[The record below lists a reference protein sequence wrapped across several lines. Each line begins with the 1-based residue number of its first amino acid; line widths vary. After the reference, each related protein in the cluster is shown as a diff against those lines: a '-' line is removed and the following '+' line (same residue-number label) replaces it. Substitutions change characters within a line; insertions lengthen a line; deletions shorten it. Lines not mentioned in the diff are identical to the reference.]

1 MKIKLSMIKF
11 IKNRLTISQTVFFLC
26 ALFHLNPVFSQK
38 QPGYHV
44 LIGTYT
50 KGKSKGIQVYSFD
63 SKTGKMTFEKEVPLS
78 NPSYLC
84 LSPDNTKVYAVSED
98 NGKDGTVSAYKFNT
112 TTGEL
117 TLLNT
122 KSSEGIAPCYVA
134 TDKSG
139 KYVFVAN
146 YMSGTIAA
154 YRLLP
159 DGSLS
164 NSPQI
169 LTNKGSSSNKVR
181 QEHAH
186 AHSTVISPD
195 NKYLFTADLGTDK
208 EMSYK
213 LDTSNHSTPLSA
225 ANTPF
230 YQAVSGSGPR
240 HLIFSNSG
248 RFAYLIQELTAT
260 IVTFR
265 YANGK
270 LSPIQTSNM
279 IAKGVNGQAGA
290 ADIHLSYDGKFLYGT
305 NRGTFNDITG
315 FSVNQHTGMLAY
327 AGKISS
333 FGKTPRNFAISP
345 EGNFLLVANQNS
357 DDVYVVPRDKKTG
370 KLSPFIQKLEIGAPV
385 CIKLVKIP

>member
-1 MKIKLSMIKF
+1 MKTKLSIKKF
-11 IKNRLTISQTVFFLC
+11 IKNRLTKSQMVLFLI
-26 ALFHLNPVFSQK
+26 ALFNFNPVFSQK

-50 KGKSKGIQVYSFD
+50 NGKSKGIQVYSFD
-63 SKTGKMTFEKEVPLS
+63 SKTGKMAFEKEVPIS

-84 LSPDNTKVYAVSED
+84 LSPDNKKVYAVSED
-98 NGKDGTVSAYKFNT
+98 NGKDGTVSAFT
-112 TTGEL
+112 FDATTGEL
-117 TLLNT
+117 KLLNT
-122 KSSEGIAPCYVA
+122 KPSGGIAPCYVA

-154 YRLLP
+154 YRILA

-164 NSPQI
+164 GSAQI
-169 LTNKGSSSNKVR
+169 LTNSGSSSNKAR

-186 AHSTVISPD
+186 SHSTVISPD

-213 LDTSNHSTPLSA
+213 LDTSNHLTPLSKA
-225 ANTPF
+225 TIPF
-230 YQAVSGSGPR
+230 YKAVAGSGPR
-240 HLIFSNSG
+240 HLVFSNSG
-248 RFAYLIQELTAT
+248 KFAYLIQELTAT
-260 IVTFR
+260 IITFS

-270 LSPIQTSNM
+270 LSPIQTSYL
-279 IAKGVNGQAGA
+279 IAPGVSGEAGA

-305 NRGTFNDITG
+305 NRGTYNDLAA
-315 FSVNQHTGMLAY
+315 FSVNQTTGMLAY
-327 AGKISS
+327 VSRISS

-357 DDVYVVPRDKKTG
+357 DDAYVLPRNKKTG
-370 KLSPFIQKLEIGAPV
+370 KLSPFIQKLDIGAPV